1 MTQNEVKIMQN
12 NIIIDDVFIESW
24 GQKYDKIEGDDETY
38 KKIVEKVKQ
47 NISKIGTISSE
58 TFEDI
63 YNWKAAR
70 AKGYVNWDNYHKY
83 DEVFRIALQAP
94 KDKKIEILID
104 LSGVGVPFASTIL
117 HFIYPKIFPIVD
129 FRTVEVLQNAG
140 YLEKSKS
147 LYHFRN
153 TIQGYGLF
161 CSVILDIGRQNKKR
175 SLRQIDKSLF
185 AYHKN
190 SEKSVKC

>member
-1 MTQNEVKIMQN
+1 MQN
-12 NIIIDDVFIESW
+12 NIIINDAFIERW
-24 GQKYDKIEGDDETY
+24 GQEYGKIEGDD
-38 KKIVEKVKQ
+38 KKYEEIIGKVKQ
-47 NISKIGTISSE
+47 DISKIGTISSKTLE
-58 TFEDI
+58 EI

-83 DEVFRIALQAP
+83 EEVFRNALQAP

-104 LSGVGVPFASTIL
+104 LSGVGIPLASTIL

-161 CSVILDIGRQNKKR
+161 CSVILDIGQQNPKR

-185 AYHKN
+185 AHHK
-190 SEKSVKC
+190 SY

>member
-1 MTQNEVKIMQN
+1 MQN
-12 NIIIDDVFIESW
+12 NIIIDDVFIEKW
-24 GQKYDKIEGDDETY
+24 GQIYDIIEGDD
-38 KKIVEKVKQ
+38 KKYGEIIEKVKQ
-47 NISKIGTISSE
+47 NISKIGTIPSDTLE
-58 TFEDI
+58 NI
-63 YNWKAAR
+63 YNWKAPR
-70 AKGYVNWDNYHKY
+70 AKRYVNWDDYHKY
-83 DEVFRIALQAP
+83 EEVFRNALQAP

-104 LSGVGVPFASTIL
+104 LSGVGIPLASTIL
-117 HFIYPKIFPIVD
+117 HFIYPEIFPIVD

-161 CSVILDIGRQNKKR
+161 CSVILDIGQQNPNR

-185 AYHKN
+185 AYHKK
-190 SEKSVKC
+190 SETSMKCFEKSTV